1 MKGNFNQDWR
11 DWKTNICSLK
21 CIWWTLAFGDYN
33 FWRCDLGL
41 KKIYWRKKHLRKNET
56 WWNLMKSDEIWW
68 NHGFI
73 RFHQVSSDFI
83 RFHFSTI
90 FSPHH
95 LVICPPRS
103 MSNKKYGTPFCGIN
117 RPIFLKGNC
126 NSAELWTLRKIFN
139 CINVWKYVVN
149 NYFWIEA
156 PLHR

>member
-1 MKGNFNQDWR
+1 MDKHFSLPLLKGQWNP
-11 DWKTNICSLK
+11 KMCCLK
-21 CIWWTLAFGDYN
+21 CIWWTMVFSDYMLVMV
-33 FWRCDLGL
+33 WSG
-41 KKIYWRKKHLRKNET
+41 YEKKHWIEKNKSLV
-56 WWNLMKSDEIWW
+56 NSDEIWW

-73 RFHQVSSDFI
+73 RFHQISSDFI

-95 LVICPPRS
+95 LFFFPPRS

-117 RPIFLKGNC
+117 RPNLLKGNC
-126 NSAELWTLRKIFN
+126 NSAELWTLRKIFK